1 MTSSGAKLKPSELS
15 QAVDTA
21 PLEGLSKRMRML
33 TALAGLL
40 AVLTIL
46 HDLDHLRQ
54 GRALGSELY
63 VVAVVALASTGA
75 TVALLV
81 RRHPLSTM
89 AATVLGLATVLG
101 VGIVHAAPARSF
113 LSDSYAAADADALS
127 WAIILAMMIVGLVMA
142 VVGWDSDT
150 P

>member
-1 MTSSGAKLKPSELS
+1 
-15 QAVDTA
+15 
-21 PLEGLSKRMRML
+21 MRLL

-40 AVLTIL
+40 AALTIL
-46 HDLDHLRQ
+46 HDLDHVRQ
-54 GRALGSELY
+54 GRALAGELY
-63 VVAVVALASTGA
+63 VVAVVALASTGT

-89 AATVLGLATVLG
+89 AATALGLGTVVG
-101 VGIVHAAPARSF
+101 VGVVHAAPGRSF
-113 LSDSYAAADADALS
+113 LSDSYPAAEADALS
-127 WAIILAMMIVGLVMA
+127 WMIILAMMIVGLVMA